1 MARDPLVQPLGPCG
15 RCGGT
20 LFLLEDQWGRLEK
33 CVSCGRTFFHAPD
46 EMPRVAPPH
55 LAKVLPMRATTFRR
69 LAA

>member
-1 MARDPLVQPLGPCG
+1 
-15 RCGGT
+15 
-20 LFLLEDQWGRLEK
+20 LEDQWGRLEK